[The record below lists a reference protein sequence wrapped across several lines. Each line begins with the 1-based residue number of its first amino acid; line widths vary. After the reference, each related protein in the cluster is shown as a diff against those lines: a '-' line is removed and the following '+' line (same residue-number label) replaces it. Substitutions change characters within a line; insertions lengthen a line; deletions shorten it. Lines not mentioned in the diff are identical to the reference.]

1 MLINSIDRSLV
12 KKVLNN
18 GGYVLDFSNREFDDF
33 TYNSVGIR
41 IQEKYNCSKG
51 RALEQFLDEAE
62 EEKIVRLVLDLINY
76 YKYILVNKVYKSED
90 KDKQMDYLENV
101 FVEYKKI
108 IEETSSYQLNHK
120 KYLLDKFNSRYLE
133 KQIEFIER
141 SIENSPADAIGKTKE
156 LLESC
161 FKYILDDLNIK
172 YSNKDTIQDLRKL
185 VFVELNIDSK
195 ENLSAQTNKEIKKIL
210 SSLTQIVDGINSLRN
225 EKGVGH
231 GKGKRF
237 KELPTRYAYLV
248 ANSAST
254 LVRFVWDTYEFLYLK
269 NI

>member
-1 MLINSIDRSLV
+1 MLINSIDKSLV

-62 EEKIVRLVLDLINY
+62 EEKIIRLVLDLINY

-101 FVEYKKI
+101 FLEYKKI

-133 KQIEFIER
+133 KQIEFIEK
-141 SIENSPADAIGKTKE
+141 SIENSPADAIGKSKE

-161 FKYILDDLNIK
+161 FKYI
-172 YSNKDTIQDLRKL
+172 
-185 VFVELNIDSK
+185 
-195 ENLSAQTNKEIKKIL
+195 
-210 SSLTQIVDGINSLRN
+210 
-225 EKGVGH
+225 
-231 GKGKRF
+231 
-237 KELPTRYAYLV
+237 
-248 ANSAST
+248 
-254 LVRFVWDTYEFLYLK
+254 
-269 NI
+269 